1 MARKP
6 RVEFE
11 GALYHVIVR
20 GNHRRNIFRDESDCV
35 AYLERIEHY
44 RERYHCSVYAYV
56 LMSNHVHLLI
66 ETGPVGLSKIMQ
78 GIQFSY
84 TQRYNRR
91 YHAVGHLFQGRYK
104 AILCDR
110 DAYLL
115 ELVRYI
121 HLNPARMKQPQDPWK
136 YRWSSHRAYLGE
148 NTPLKI
154 QAQAVLEQ
162 FGYKI
167 SVARSGYLDFMKEG
181 VGQGHLDRFYQTVEQ
196 RFLGDE
202 RFVDEVAKKKK
213 ERDPVKIKVK
223 FSRLVDGV
231 ASVYG
236 IEAGRLLGTERK
248 RSWVEPRSLLVYAAR
263 EWCGIKA
270 RVLAEHLRRDASMIS
285 RLHAAYMEKRDKRL
299 ESELQRWLNK
309 SITITHA

>member
-20 GNHRRNIFRDESDCV
+20 GNHRRDIFRDESDRV
-35 AYLERIEHY
+35 GYLERVEHY
-44 RERYHCSVYAYV
+44 RERYRCIVYAYV

-66 ETGPVGLSKIMQ
+66 ETGAVGLSKIMQ

-91 YHAVGHLFQGRYK
+91 YRAVGHLFQGRYK
-104 AILCDR
+104 SILCDR

-121 HLNPARMKQPQDPWK
+121 HLNPARMKHPQNPWT
-136 YRWSSHRAYLGE
+136 YRWSSHRAYVGE
-148 NTPLKI
+148 HAPITIQTTSVLK
-154 QAQAVLEQ
+154 Q
-162 FGYKI
+162 FGSNA
-167 SVARSGYLDFMKEG
+167 SVARREYLGFMKEG

-202 RFVDEVAKKKK
+202 RFVDKVEKKKK
-213 ERDPVKIKVK
+213 EREPAKIKVK
-223 FSRLVDGV
+223 FPRLVEGV

-236 IEAGRLLGTERK
+236 VEPGRLLGTERK

-270 RVLAEHLRRDASMIS
+270 RVLAEHLHRDASMIS
-285 RLHAAYMEKRDKRL
+285 RLHAAYVEKRDKRL
-299 ESELQRWLNK
+299 ESKLQRWLNIK
-309 SITITHA
+309 SITHA

>member
-6 RVEFE
+6 RVEFD

-20 GNHRRNIFRDESDCV
+20 GNHRRDIFRDETDRIT
-35 AYLERIEHY
+35 YLERVEHY
-44 RERYHCSVYAYV
+44 RRRYDCIVYAYV

-66 ETGPVGLSKIMQ
+66 ETGAVGLSKIMQ

-121 HLNPARMKQPQDPWK
+121 HLNPARMKHPQDPWK
-136 YRWSSHRAYLGE
+136 YRWSSHRGYVGEGSPVKLQANAVLKQFASNMSTARRGYLG
-148 NTPLKI
+148 
-154 QAQAVLEQ
+154 
-162 FGYKI
+162 
-167 SVARSGYLDFMKEG
+167 FMKEG
-181 VGQGHLDRFYQTVEQ
+181 LHQGHLDRFYETVEQ

-202 RFVDEVAKKKK
+202 RFVAQVEKKKK
-213 ERDPVKIKVK
+213 EPEPAKIRVKL
-223 FSRLVDGV
+223 SRLVEGV
-231 ASVYG
+231 AAVYG
-236 IEAGRLLGTERK
+236 IEAERLFGTERK
-248 RSWVEPRSLLVYAAR
+248 RSWVAPRSLLVYAAR

-270 RVLAEHLRRDASMIS
+270 KVLAEQLNRDASMIS
-285 RLHAAYMEKRDKRL
+285 RLHAAYVKKRDKQL
-299 ESELQRWLNK
+299 ESELRRFLNNK
-309 SITITHA
+309 STTHA

>member
-6 RVEFE
+6 RVEFD

-20 GNHRRNIFRDESDCV
+20 GNHRRDIFRDTTDRV
-35 AYLERIEHY
+35 TYLERIEHY
-44 RERYHCSVYAYV
+44 RERYHCMVYAYV

-66 ETGPVGLSKIMQ
+66 ETGVVGLSKIMQ

-91 YHAVGHLFQGRYK
+91 HRMVGHLFQGRYK

-121 HLNPARMKQPQDPWK
+121 HLNPARMKHPQDPWQ
-136 YRWSSHRAYLGE
+136 YRWSSHRSYVGADS
-148 NTPLKI
+148 PVKI
-154 QAQAVLEQ
+154 QTSAVLKQ
-162 FGYKI
+162 FA
-167 SVARSGYLDFMKEG
+167 SNMSAARRGYLSFMKEG
-181 VGQGHLDRFYQTVEQ
+181 LGRGHVDRFYETVEQ

-202 RFVDEVAKKKK
+202 RFVDQVERKKKQK
-213 ERDPVKIKVK
+213 EPAKIKVK
-223 FSRLVDGV
+223 LPHLVVGV
-231 ASVYG
+231 AAVYG
-236 IEAGRLLGTERK
+236 IETGRLLGTERK
-248 RSWVEPRSLLVYAAR
+248 RSWMGPRSLLVYAAR

-270 RVLAEHLRRDASMIS
+270 KALAEHLNRDASMIS
-285 RLHAAYMEKRDKRL
+285 RLHASYAEKRDKNS
-299 ESELQRWLNK
+299 ESKLQRWLSIK
-309 SITITHA
+309 SKTHF

>member
-1 MARKP
+1 MARWP

-20 GNHRRNIFRDESDCV
+20 GNHRRDIFRDESDRI
-35 AYLERIEHY
+35 AYLQRIEHY
-44 RERYHCSVYAYV
+44 RERYRCIVYAYV

-66 ETGPVGLSKIMQ
+66 ETGAVKLSKIMQ

-121 HLNPARMKQPQDPWK
+121 HLNPARMKTPQDPWK

-148 NTPLKI
+148 NSPLKI

-162 FGYKI
+162 FGSKI
-167 SVARSGYLDFMKEG
+167 RMARSGYLDFMKEG
-181 VGQGHLDRFYQTVEQ
+181 IGQGHLDRFYQTVEQ

-202 RFVDEVAKKKK
+202 RFVDEIAKHKK
-213 ERDPVKIKVK
+213 ERDPATIKVK
-223 FSRLVDGV
+223 FSRLVEG
-231 ASVYG
+231 VYG

-248 RSWVEPRSLLVYAAR
+248 RTWVEPRSLLVYAAR

-270 RVLAEHLRRDASMIS
+270 KVLAEHLHGDASMIS
-285 RLHAAYMEKRDKRL
+285 RLHAAYVEKRNRRL
-299 ESELQRWLNK
+299 ELELQHWLGVK
-309 SITITHA
+309 STTHA